1 MPFSSHE
8 FTARSIERA
17 VFLGADTFFLG
28 AVTAENTR
36 GPSSLHLRLSN
47 KDQQEFLSG
56 FTVER
61 AYPGDI
67 HKGEAAKILAILNK
81 VDATRADWH
90 PDYK

>member
-8 FTARSIERA
+8 FTVRSIERA
-17 VFLGADTFFLG
+17 VFLGADPFFLG

-47 KDQQEFLSG
+47 RDQQEFLSG
-56 FTVER
+56 FMAAR
-61 AYPGDI
+61 SDPGDI
-67 HKGEAAKILAILNK
+67 HKGEAAKILAILTK